1 MQMKK
6 QMYKT
11 RNNTIKNRYSLLIG
25 LIVFIMFSCN
35 QTGQVFHSSLDN
47 FKFIN
52 SKSKLRCHSKLLE
65 IFLVSHY
72 W

>member
-35 QTGQVFHSSLDN
+35 QTGQVNHSSLDN

-52 SKSKLRCHSKLLE
+52 PNQNYDV
-65 IFLVSHY
+65 IQNY
-72 W
+72 WKFF

>member
-35 QTGQVFHSSLDN
+35 QTDQVNHSSLDN

-52 SKSKLRCHSKLLE
+52 PKQNYDVIQNYWK
-65 IFLVSHY
+65 IF
-72 W
+72 

>member
-1 MQMKK
+1 MKK

-35 QTGQVFHSSLDN
+35 QTGQVNHSSLDN

-52 SKSKLRCHSKLLE
+52 PNQNYDV
-65 IFLVSHY
+65 IQNY
-72 W
+72 WKFF